1 MTLKQCLADVS
12 HVVCVIFLRAGQP
25 FVIPIGSEDEIF
37 MSQLITKGLSRHP
50 VYFNEQA
57 FISRCW
63 NILCNSNIHIQEF
76 VIIHQTAERES
87 ERERESVCE
96 REFVPS

>member
-1 MTLKQCLADVS
+1 
-12 HVVCVIFLRAGQP
+12 
-25 FVIPIGSEDEIF
+25 

-63 NILCNSNIHIQEF
+63 NILCNSNIHIHEF
-76 VIIHQTAERES
+76 VIIHQTAERERK
-87 ERERESVCE
+87 RERVCE
-96 REFVPS
+96 RESLLRPDPKKRKLEKLVLRTSRPLLMFSCRMFVSISNI